1 MITDLLLYSLVRV
14 RKHEAPSN
22 DGEEGFPNLTNILQ
36 TMINDG
42 FLNSVEDAVLFFT
55 AFEKSV

>member
-36 TMINDG
+36 TVIDDG
-42 FLNSVEDAVLFFT
+42 FLDSVKNAVLFF
-55 AFEKSV
+55 AVLEKSV